1 MKMVKKIDKNLIEL
15 LIAST
20 MIFSFSVWE
29 HMPNIIPNHY
39 SDITSVFWREG
50 IGQGAHRIPY
60 IQYVFEY
67 PVIVG
72 MLVYLCSFAGRSLA
86 SSFSLAMT
94 YYTLLM
100 DFALYFFT
108 IGTIIIVYKLI
119 TLING
124 EKTRIWK
131 YFIIM
136 PSFIMFIVYNWD
148 IIAVFFTVL
157 SLYFFLNEEKLK
169 AAAAVG
175 LGVAGKV
182 YPILLLPVYML
193 EVKSWRE
200 RFILPLT
207 TLGVFTALN
216 LPFIALNFNGWLQTW
231 LYHAS
236 WGIEDSWLIFF
247 FNQMDFKA
255 HYVALGVLIYLVY
268 KALLETSK
276 KNYNSKSERVIERSF
291 LMNLAWLFGNYVVTP
306 QMALMLLPFYALT
319 SFLPTTLI
327 YLSEVLNALIIVLWF
342 TPELNLG
349 NPLIASSPVQWI
361 AASRQIIWLSFF
373 IYIIFREK
381 TKLLIKKLFKRI
393 EE

>member
-1 MKMVKKIDKNLIEL
+1 MIKKIDKNLIEL

-50 IGQGAHRIPY
+50 IGQGVHRIPY
-60 IQYVFEY
+60 IHFIFEY

-72 MLVYLCSFAGRSLA
+72 MLVYLCSFVARSIT
-86 SSFSLAMT
+86 SSFSLAMA
-94 YYTLLM
+94 YYTFLM
-100 DFALYFFT
+100 DVALYFFA
-108 IGTIIIVYKLI
+108 IGTITMVYKLV
-119 TLING
+119 TFING
-124 EKTRIWK
+124 DKTRIWK

-148 IIAVFFTVL
+148 IIAVFFAVL
-157 SLYFFLNEEKLK
+157 SLYLFLMNKKLK
-169 AAAAVG
+169 AAIAIG
-175 LGVAGKV
+175 LGIASKV
-182 YPILLLPVYML
+182 YPILLLPVYII
-193 EVKSWRE
+193 EVKSWKE
-200 RFILPLT
+200 RFALT
-207 TLGVFTALN
+207 LIALGTFVTLNA
-216 LPFIALNFNGWLQTW
+216 PFIVLNFNGWLQTW

-247 FNQMDFKA
+247 FDQMDPKA
-255 HYVALGVLIYLVY
+255 HYVALGVLIYLIY
-268 KALLETSK
+268 KGLLETSK
-276 KNYNSKSERVIERSF
+276 KTYGSKTERVIERSF

-306 QMALMLLPFYALT
+306 QMALMLLPFYVLI
-319 SFLPTTLI
+319 SFLPAALI

-361 AASRQIIWLSFF
+361 ATSRQIIWLIFF
-373 IYIIFREK
+373 IYIIFRER
-381 TKLLIKKLFKRI
+381 TKVLIKKLFERI
-393 EE
+393 KW

>member
-1 MKMVKKIDKNLIEL
+1 MVKKIDKEL
-15 LIAST
+15 TEVLIAST

-29 HMPNIIPNHY
+29 HMPNIMPNHY

-50 IGQGAHRIPY
+50 IGQGAHAIPY

-72 MLVYLCSFAGRSLA
+72 VLVYLCSFAGRSLG
-86 SSFSLAMT
+86 SSFSSSMA
-94 YYTLLM
+94 YYTFLM
-100 DFALYFFT
+100 NFTLYFFAL
-108 IGTIIIVYKLI
+108 GTVIIIYKLAK
-119 TLING
+119 LINVD
-124 EKTRIWK
+124 KARIWK
-131 YFIIM
+131 FFIIM

-148 IIAVFFTVL
+148 IIAVFFTAL
-157 SLYFFLNEEKLK
+157 SLYFFLNEKKLK

-182 YPILLLPVYML
+182 YPILLLPIYML

-200 RFILPLT
+200 RFTLALT
-207 TLGVFTALN
+207 ALGVFTALN
-216 LPFIALNFNGWLQTW
+216 LPFIILNFNGWLQTW

-247 FNQMDFKA
+247 FNQMDPKA
-255 HYVALGVLIYLVY
+255 HYAALAVLIYLVY

-276 KNYNSKSERVIERSF
+276 KTYSSKTERVIERSF
-291 LMNLAWLFGNYVVTP
+291 LMNLAWLFGSYVVTP
-306 QMALMLLPFYALT
+306 QMALMLIPFYVLI
-319 SFLPTTLI
+319 SFLPSALI

-342 TPELNLG
+342 TPELNFG
-349 NPLIASSPVQWI
+349 NPLIALSPVQWI

-373 IYIIFREK
+373 IYTIFKEK
-381 TKLLIKKLFKRI
+381 TRLFMEKLLKRI